1 MVSSEGAPLSRT
13 PNTFAPGSWEPG
25 RFHLSDALVLKVT
38 LVFMAFWRGFD
49 YITPP
54 IQVGPITESMMLA
67 FPLPV
72 WGGAF
77 MILAVMLA
85 VGMVLRIHFFVW
97 LGHGLLAAVYVAVFV
112 SLSSVYL
119 QREMF
124 EGIRSATTVLAPL
137 VLHGLLSFRTGWRPP
152 NWELDA
158 DE

>member
-1 MVSSEGAPLSRT
+1 MRTVGAPLSRT

-25 RFHLSDALVLKVT
+25 RFHLSDALVLKGT

-54 IQVGPITESMMLA
+54 PALTPVTETMMLA
-67 FPLPV
+67 FPLTV

-77 MILAVMLA
+77 LVLAAVLA
-85 VGMVLRIHFFVW
+85 VGLILRIHFLVW
-97 LGHGLLAAVYVAVFV
+97 LGHGLLAAAYVAVFV

-119 QREMF
+119 QREMW
-124 EGIRSATTVLAPL
+124 EGIRSATVVLAPL
-137 VLHGLLSFRTGWRPP
+137 VLHGLLSLRTGWRPP
-152 NWELDA
+152 NWTVVA

>member
-1 MVSSEGAPLSRT
+1 MRSDGAPLSRT

-72 WGGAF
+72 WGAAF
-77 MILAVMLA
+77 LILAAMLA
-85 VGMVLRIHFFVW
+85 VGLMLSIHCFVW
-97 LGHGLLAAVYVAVFV
+97 VAPGMLAVSYGAVFD
-112 SLSSVYL
+112 S
-119 QREMF
+119 
-124 EGIRSATTVLAPL
+124 
-137 VLHGLLSFRTGWRPP
+137 
-152 NWELDA
+152 
-158 DE
+158 

>member
-1 MVSSEGAPLSRT
+1 MRSDGAPLSRT

-25 RFHLSDALVLKVT
+25 RFHLSDALVIKVT
-38 LVFMAFWRGFD
+38 LVVMALARGFD
-49 YITPP
+49 YMTPP
-54 IQVGPITESMMLA
+54 SRVTQVTEMMMLA
-67 FPLPV
+67 FPLTV

-77 MILAVMLA
+77 MILATMLA
-85 VGMVLRIHFFVW
+85 VGLALRVHFLVW
-97 LGHGLLAAVYVAVFV
+97 LGHGLLAASYVAVFV

-124 EGIRSATTVLAPL
+124 EGIRSATVILAPL

-152 NWELDA
+152 NWELAA